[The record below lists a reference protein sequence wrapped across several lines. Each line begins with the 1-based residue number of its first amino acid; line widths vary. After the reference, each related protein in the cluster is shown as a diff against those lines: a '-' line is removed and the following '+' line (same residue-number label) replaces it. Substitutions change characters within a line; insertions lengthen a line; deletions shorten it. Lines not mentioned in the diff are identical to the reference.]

1 MSYLPLKET
10 DGTTTVAL
18 LKGDDVV
25 KLYTVPDGASGALLI
40 NFLNGGSGGQP
51 VANFQV
57 KGFGDERWYHEA
69 ERDPNTIVED
79 AEVVEE
85 SNSF

>member
-1 MSYLPLKET
+1 MSYLPLKEA
-10 DGTTTVAL
+10 DGTYTVAL

-69 ERDPNTIVED
+69 ERDPNTVVEE
-79 AEVVEE
+79 AEVVEDGP
-85 SNSF
+85 SI